1 MGPFRKPDLD
11 IQPFWLD
18 RSNIHQCG
26 SPQWQ
31 SYLMSNEEHLIRNA
45 QDILALVDSH
55 DPNRNGCIARKLTEL
70 VTSVRARAFPRE
82 APEATDQ
89 QLEALMTA
97 ENFEGLAFAS
107 LKGVAGYMLS
117 RGIAGNPVATVVLA
131 DDGTEYN
138 ASGVDEFQALT
149 AAFVQGCID
158 RYGNK
163 LN

>member
-1 MGPFRKPDLD
+1 MGASRIADLD

-18 RSNIHQCG
+18 RSIIHQCG
-26 SPQWQ
+26 FPHWQ

-45 QDILALVDSH
+45 RDILTLVESQ
-55 DPNRNGCIARKLTEL
+55 DPNRNGCIAHKLTEL
-70 VTSVRARAFPRE
+70 VTSVRARTFPHE
-82 APEATDQ
+82 APGATDAQ
-89 QLEALMTA
+89 FDALINA

-107 LKGVAGYMLS
+107 LRGVAGYMLS
-117 RGIAGNPVATVVLA
+117 RGITGNPIATVILA

-138 ASGVDEFQALT
+138 ASGINEFQALT